1 MLKKIIIVVFF
12 LITSSC
18 GYQAMYSK
26 KNIINYDFSISNIN
40 FEGDRVVNLK
50 IEQGLNNYLL
60 NEKKKIFMLNIK
72 TKTERLVLA
81 KDVAGNATS
90 FESIIKTYV
99 AVYVGNNLKTNLQ
112 IDKKFK
118 YNNISNKFTL
128 QSYEKNLKVNLA
140 ESITQELTFKLSNIQ

>member
-40 FEGDRVVNLK
+40 FEGDRVINLK

-90 FESIIKTYV
+90 FESIIKT
-99 AVYVGNNLKTNLQ
+99 
-112 IDKKFK
+112 
-118 YNNISNKFTL
+118 
-128 QSYEKNLKVNLA
+128 
-140 ESITQELTFKLSNIQ
+140 